1 MKKTKETIITF
12 KVDPSLLKEI
22 QGVANRSEFIRGAV
36 LAALE
41 NSCPLCKGQG
51 VLTPN
56 QRRHWTHF
64 LSGHSVVECESCHE
78 THLACAVK
86 GSRPGAASAKACA
99 GKVP

>member
-12 KVDPSLLKEI
+12 KVDSSLFKEI

-41 NSCPLCKGQG
+41 NVCPLCKGQG

-64 LSGHSVVECESCHE
+64 LSGHSLEECESCHE
-78 THLACAVK
+78 TFLSCAQK
-86 GSRPGAASAKACA
+86 GARRGAASAKACE
-99 GKVP
+99 G